1 MDGAFVPKGKHG
13 INHIKHNIEYG
24 FQLVGIIQSKRKN
37 MFLIKIISKFNFN
50 NYRNFYITMTD
61 RIKAK
66 DKINNILGICCYHLL
81 PIKQEYYIGKGK
93 IIGICTL
100 SSLDLLKEIK
110 NNQEIMNKISIVGRL
125 LSENKGLDEI
135 IKFTINNKSLKYLLL
150 CGEEV
155 KGHLSGQTLIAL
167 NRNGIDQNK
176 KSYKYCC
183 TLSIFGMFI

>member
-1 MDGAFVPKGKHG
+1 
-13 INHIKHNIEYG
+13 
-24 FQLVGIIQSKRKN
+24 
-37 MFLIKIISKFNFN
+37 
-50 NYRNFYITMTD
+50 MTD
-61 RIKAK
+61 RIKVK

-167 NRNGIDQNK
+167 KRNGIDQNK
-176 KSYKYCC
+176 RIINAAAPYPFLACSDDEIEYFRHHINIINKIGLKDIYKIKD
-183 TLSIFGMFI
+183 TVFDIKTNELE